1 MNREKPERL
10 SRDSIEAR
18 SGANHR
24 ECAQRTGAVV
34 ARIERSVEKTF
45 RNLERYPFLEPDDR
59 RQFLRYRLMFLESL
73 RQIDRKIA
81 EGLLTPLDLRG
92 FPERNPFPSGT
103 VRAGLFIGSFDPFQM
118 THLATAL
125 RFLASPECGADI
137 LFVVPEGA
145 ENPQKPN
152 LSEYGYRMELIRRQ
166 LRRTFTPLI
175 VPLDIGAG
183 RNTVGIIEEFIGRFP
198 GSRMSVTH
206 LLGSD
211 VLVWAHTLFRED
223 LTIWNRAACR
233 AAVEFSYRLFVIKRC
248 PEEMFLGIVSR
259 LRNEGIPVSVELEP
273 LGTPSSTDFRDR
285 HALTIIFPT
294 DEIMKHMEFAFRYRM
309 QRDWPGWPA
318 SE

>member
-1 MNREKPERL
+1 MESQPAA
-10 SRDSIEAR
+10 D
-18 SGANHR
+18 HR
-24 ECAQRTGAVV
+24 GRTSRTGAVV

-45 RNLERYPFLEPDDR
+45 RNLERYPFLAPDDR

-73 RQIDRKIA
+73 ELIDRKIA
-81 EGLLTPLDLRG
+81 EGRLTPLDLRG
-92 FPERNPFPSGT
+92 FPDRSPFPGGT

-145 ENPQKPN
+145 GNPQKPK

-166 LRRTFTPLI
+166 LRRTFAPLI

-198 GSRMSVTH
+198 GTRMSVTH

-211 VLVWAHTLFRED
+211 VLVWVHPLFRED
-223 LTIWNRAACR
+223 LAIWNRAAGR
-233 AAVEFSYRLFVIKRC
+233 AGVEFSYRLFVIKRC
-248 PEEMFLGIVSR
+248 PEEAFLGIASR
-259 LRNEGIPVSVELEP
+259 LRSEGLPVSIELEP
-273 LGTPSSTDFRDR
+273 LGTPSSTDFRD
-285 HALTIIFPT
+285 HHTLTIIFPT

-318 SE
+318 PE